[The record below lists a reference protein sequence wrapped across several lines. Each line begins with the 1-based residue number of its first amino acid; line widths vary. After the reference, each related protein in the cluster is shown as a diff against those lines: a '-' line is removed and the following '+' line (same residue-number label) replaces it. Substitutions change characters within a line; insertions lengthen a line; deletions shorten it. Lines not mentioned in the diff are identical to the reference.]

1 MISIISPFRQ
11 VGAHNQ
17 TFGIPGVAENAFF
30 LKEVDQA
37 RRVRLKI
44 LECFERVAIHTV
56 TNLLIMGARRQ
67 SRSPHLQ
74 KGRRCLPLLLLV
86 AGTDLLLPYRDA
98 GCIYSSLRASDA
110 FSVLPGSSLL
120 QSSLTSSRRTSHAA
134 IPVVRPRYSFHK
146 CVCCAERRNVQR

>member
-44 LECFERVAIHTV
+44 LECFERVGIHTV
-56 TNLLIMGARRQ
+56 TNLLIMRQ
-67 SRSPHLQ
+67 
-74 KGRRCLPLLLLV
+74 
-86 AGTDLLLPYRDA
+86 
-98 GCIYSSLRASDA
+98 ASEP
-110 FSVLPGSSLL
+110 FSTP
-120 QSSLTSSRRTSHAA
+120 
-134 IPVVRPRYSFHK
+134 
-146 CVCCAERRNVQR
+146 AERKKMLTFVVVGGGY